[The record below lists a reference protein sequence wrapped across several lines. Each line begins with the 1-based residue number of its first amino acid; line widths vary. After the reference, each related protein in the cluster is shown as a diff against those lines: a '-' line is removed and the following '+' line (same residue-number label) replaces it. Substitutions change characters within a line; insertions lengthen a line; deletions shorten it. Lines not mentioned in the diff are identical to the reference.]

1 MVHLIVVYIIY
12 RFVVKVIYARLCST
26 VSASFDESVTLQ
38 GKLQAESTAA
48 DVFPSQSISMKLL
61 QVLSADLL
69 VTNIF

>member
-1 MVHLIVVYIIY
+1 M
-12 RFVVKVIYARLCST
+12 
-26 VSASFDESVTLQ
+26 

-48 DVFPSQSISMKLL
+48 HVFPSQSISMKLL